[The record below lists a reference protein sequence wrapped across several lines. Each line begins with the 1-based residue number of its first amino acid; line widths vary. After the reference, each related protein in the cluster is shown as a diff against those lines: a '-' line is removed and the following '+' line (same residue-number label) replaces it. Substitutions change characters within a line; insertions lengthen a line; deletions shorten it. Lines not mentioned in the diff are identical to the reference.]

1 MESFEEVVE
10 GSESGFRSS
19 RVQVRVSSSS
29 QMTFYG
35 GKELLTVR

>member
-19 RVQVRVSSSS
+19 TVEVRVSSSS
-29 QMTFYG
+29 QMKVYEL
-35 GKELLTVR
+35 KEWLTVR